1 MSQNLIRLTYVSKA
15 TFKPF
20 GGADGVD
27 KKVAQILSV
36 ARRENKKNNLVGA
49 LYYGNGCFFQ
59 CL

>member
-1 MSQNLIRLTYVSKA
+1 MSQNLIRLTYASKA

-36 ARRENKKNNLVGA
+36 ARRENKKII
-49 LYYGNGCFFQ
+49 
-59 CL
+59 